1 MSRWNISYLWKLL
14 TSLQGYKVMNVCKRE
29 SCPHIGVKVSPD
41 LTNTLEAS
49 LLLDG
54 LTKTLM
60 MSKLRLIW
68 DSHRERKTNKQAN
81 LLLITRTAP
90 LISKKLCGWP
100 QIQPHWRNDSLN
112 HPAGRWVISHIIIC
126 KKKKKKIQHIHQ
138 MDAQTLFTNNC
149 DFNIAPLHNYCYCA
163 PQHLLIKVFEV
174 KSEFS
179 YTPKTTLAL
188 ALLLKIT
195 HMWSL
200 APS

>member
-1 MSRWNISYLWKLL
+1 
-14 TSLQGYKVMNVCKRE
+14 MNVCKRE

-90 LISKKLCGWP
+90 LISKKLCG
-100 QIQPHWRNDSLN
+100 
-112 HPAGRWVISHIIIC
+112 
-126 KKKKKKIQHIHQ
+126 
-138 MDAQTLFTNNC
+138 
-149 DFNIAPLHNYCYCA
+149 
-163 PQHLLIKVFEV
+163 
-174 KSEFS
+174 
-179 YTPKTTLAL
+179 
-188 ALLLKIT
+188 
-195 HMWSL
+195 
-200 APS
+200 